1 MLFNVPANAV
11 NRVLVAEAFHGEIP
25 FTLSSKLTAAI
36 QDGDK
41 KVNCQIFFKNFIS
54 RFKPKTEIHPW
65 HGGAVY
71 LVVSSLLAE

>member
-1 MLFNVPANAV
+1 MLFNVPVNAV

-41 KVNCQIFFKNFIS
+41 KDN
-54 RFKPKTEIHPW
+54 
-65 HGGAVY
+65 
-71 LVVSSLLAE
+71 